1 MNKTIK
7 TNLSY
12 LRFNQGKVSQKAVSD
27 ATGIGQKTLSAL
39 ETGASK
45 GIEFNTLLKLCL
57 YFNCSPSDLLIIED
71 EVTEEEIP
79 VSDDS
84 RRKAKDLVAR
94 GLLAAM
100 EAPRSTP
107 ERVWA
112 EFDAV
117 RTRIQNEAEQSQRE
131 TGNKGQL
138 NKRA

>member
-1 MNKTIK
+1 MSKTIK

-71 EVTEEEIP
+71 EITEEEIP
-79 VSDDS
+79 VSDGS

-100 EAPRSTP
+100 EAPLSP
-107 ERVWA
+107 EKVWA

-117 RTRIQNEAEQSQRE
+117 RTRIQNEVEQSQRE
-131 TGNKGQL
+131 TANKGQL

>member
-1 MNKTIK
+1 MSKTIK

-12 LRFNQGKVSQKAVSD
+12 LRFKQGKVSQKAVSD

-71 EVTEEEIP
+71 EITEEMR
-79 VSDDS
+79 VSDES

-100 EAPRSTP
+100 EAPVSP
-107 ERVWA
+107 EKVWA

-131 TGNKGQL
+131 TDNKGQL